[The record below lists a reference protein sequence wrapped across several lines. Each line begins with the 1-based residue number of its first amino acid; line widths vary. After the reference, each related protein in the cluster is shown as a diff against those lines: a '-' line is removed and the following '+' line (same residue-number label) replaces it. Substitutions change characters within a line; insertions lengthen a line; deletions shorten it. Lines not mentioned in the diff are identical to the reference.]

1 MACPLR
7 LPIVLVFV
15 LCQVGCP
22 PVREELDPYEGDP
35 TDDLLVGELR
45 DGAFVAFEPGGEAQ
59 WVWGPQGGT
68 MIMPVVSVA
77 AAVAGDERQVQVE
90 LRNLPDPAFP
100 DAQGE
105 LADFPSTL
113 MVVDLVEVGGDM
125 RSDELFDQLGW
136 MEPSGVQLLLETTVR
151 GEEFAVTST
160 IALRVADEASGGGGS
175 FGR

>member
-1 MACPLR
+1 
-7 LPIVLVFV
+7 
-15 LCQVGCP
+15 
-22 PVREELDPYEGDP
+22 
-35 TDDLLVGELR
+35 
-45 DGAFVAFEPGGEAQ
+45 
-59 WVWGPQGGT
+59 
-68 MIMPVVSVA
+68 MIMPVVSLT

-90 LRNLPDPAFP
+90 LKNLPDPAFP

-113 MVVDLVEVGGDM
+113 MVVDLAEVDGDL

-136 MEPSGVQLLLETTVR
+136 MEPSGVQLLLEATVR

-160 IALRVADEASGGGGS
+160 VALRVADESAGGGGGGS